1 MRYRCSTARRYSNRA
16 TPGILTEQHP
26 VAFCFEE
33 RGAFFV
39 SRYPCRHF
47 TVSVLRPPPLTP
59 PHKGEGNTP
68 IARRVVSE
76 SIGKCVALTVRPR
89 LLYSRGPGPLVRACM
104 SKLSS
109 MVSGVAMAA
118 LAALVVPTAAQA
130 QTESQAQSWPQRPVR
145 FIVGLGP
152 GSAQDIAA
160 RLFGDQLSK
169 RWGQPVVIENKPGA
183 DGIVAINAFTG
194 AHDPHTL
201 LFAASGTFTA
211 HPTQYAKLPYDP
223 SDLVPLARVSSTII
237 AVSVPT
243 AGTTEIT
250 FDNFLKTSGVT
261 MTKIPYSDVTEA
273 LADLAENRVQV
284 MVAGIALVKSQVETG
299 KVKILAITN
308 LKRAAA
314 VPELPTGTEAGYPAL
329 ALDGLIGLFG
339 PKNLPP
345 GTAERIA
352 ADVQAVAADPAIGPR
367 LAATGQQL
375 DPGGTAEFAAA
386 VDAQRKSIAATA
398 KALGIQPTR

>member
-1 MRYRCSTARRYSNRA
+1 
-16 TPGILTEQHP
+16 
-26 VAFCFEE
+26 
-33 RGAFFV
+33 
-39 SRYPCRHF
+39 
-47 TVSVLRPPPLTP
+47 
-59 PHKGEGNTP
+59 
-68 IARRVVSE
+68 
-76 SIGKCVALTVRPR
+76 
-89 LLYSRGPGPLVRACM
+89 M
-104 SKLSS
+104 SKLNSI
-109 MVSGVAMAA
+109 V
-118 LAALVVPTAAQA
+118 LAAATVMLVIIMSPAVAQA
-130 QTESQAQSWPQRPVR
+130 QTEPQQIWPQRPVK

-183 DGIVAINAFTG
+183 DGINAINAFVG
-194 AHDPHTL
+194 AHDIHTL

-237 AVSVPT
+237 ATSVPT
-243 AGTTEIT
+243 ALNVNTLTELVALARKEPGKLNLAPTPGTTEIT
-250 FDNFLKTSGVT
+250 FDNFMKATNIT
-261 MTKIPYSDVTEA
+261 MTKIPYSDITKA
-273 LADLAENRVQV
+273 LADLSENRVQV
-284 MVAGIALVKSQVETG
+284 IVSGIAIVKSQVEAG
-299 KVKILAITN
+299 RVKLLAITN
-308 LKRAAA
+308 LRRASA
-314 VPELPTGTEAGYPAL
+314 VPNLPTAIEAGYPSL

-339 PKNLPP
+339 PKTLPA

-352 ADVQAVAADPAIGPR
+352 ADVQAIAADPAIGPR

-386 VDAQRKSIAATA
+386 VDAQRKSIATTA

>member
-1 MRYRCSTARRYSNRA
+1 
-16 TPGILTEQHP
+16 
-26 VAFCFEE
+26 
-33 RGAFFV
+33 
-39 SRYPCRHF
+39 
-47 TVSVLRPPPLTP
+47 
-59 PHKGEGNTP
+59 
-68 IARRVVSE
+68 
-76 SIGKCVALTVRPR
+76 
-89 LLYSRGPGPLVRACM
+89 M
-104 SKLSS
+104 SKLISI
-109 MVSGVAMAA
+109 VSAAAMTA
-118 LAALVVPTAAQA
+118 LSALVVSASAQA
-130 QTESQAQSWPQRPVR
+130 QSQAESWPQRPVR

-243 AGTTEIT
+243 ALNVNSLDELVALARKEPGKLNLVPTPGTTEIT

-261 MTKIPYSDVTEA
+261 MTKIPYSDVTKA

-314 VPELPTGTEAGYPAL
+314 VPDLPTGTEAGYPAL

-339 PKNLPP
+339 PRNLPP

>member
-1 MRYRCSTARRYSNRA
+1 MPKLNV
-16 TPGILTEQHP
+16 I
-26 VAFCFEE
+26 VA
-33 RGAFFV
+33 A
-39 SRYPCRHF
+39 
-47 TVSVLRPPPLTP
+47 
-59 PHKGEGNTP
+59 
-68 IARRVVSE
+68 A
-76 SIGKCVALTVRPR
+76 
-89 LLYSRGPGPLVRACM
+89 
-104 SKLSS
+104 
-109 MVSGVAMAA
+109 AMAA
-118 LAALVVPTAAQA
+118 LAALTLPT
-130 QTESQAQSWPQRPVR
+130 TTRAQSWPQRPVR

-183 DGIVAINAFTG
+183 DGIVAINAFVG
-194 AHDPHTL
+194 AHDVHTL

-243 AGTTEIT
+243 ALNVNSLDELVALARREPGKLNLAPTPGTTEIT
-250 FDNFLKTSGVT
+250 FDNFMKAANIT
-261 MTKIPYSDVTEA
+261 MTKIPYSDVTKA
-273 LADLAENRVQV
+273 LADLSENRVQV
-284 MVAGIALVKSQVETG
+284 MVSGIAIVKAQIETG
-299 KVKILAITN
+299 KVKLLAITN

-314 VPELPTGTEAGYPAL
+314 VPDLPTATEAGYPAL

-339 PKNLPP
+339 PKSLPP

-352 ADVQAVAADPAIGPR
+352 ADVQAVAADPAMGPR

-386 VDAQRKSIAATA
+386 VEAQRQSIAATA
-398 KALGIQPTR
+398 KALGIQPVR

>member
-1 MRYRCSTARRYSNRA
+1 
-16 TPGILTEQHP
+16 
-26 VAFCFEE
+26 
-33 RGAFFV
+33 
-39 SRYPCRHF
+39 
-47 TVSVLRPPPLTP
+47 
-59 PHKGEGNTP
+59 
-68 IARRVVSE
+68 
-76 SIGKCVALTVRPR
+76 
-89 LLYSRGPGPLVRACM
+89 M
-104 SKLSS
+104 SKLNSI
-109 MVSGVAMAA
+109 VSGVAMAA
-118 LAALVVPTAAQA
+118 LAALVVSTAAQA
-130 QTESQAQSWPQRPVR
+130 QSESQSWPQRPVR

-160 RLFGDQLSK
+160 RLFGEQLSK

-243 AGTTEIT
+243 ALNVNSLDELVALARKEPGKLNLVPTPGTTEIT
-250 FDNFLKTSGVT
+250 FDNFLKTAGVT
-261 MTKIPYSDVTEA
+261 MTKIPYSDVTKA

-314 VPELPTGTEAGYPAL
+314 VPELPTGIESGYPAL

>member
-1 MRYRCSTARRYSNRA
+1 
-16 TPGILTEQHP
+16 
-26 VAFCFEE
+26 
-33 RGAFFV
+33 
-39 SRYPCRHF
+39 
-47 TVSVLRPPPLTP
+47 
-59 PHKGEGNTP
+59 
-68 IARRVVSE
+68 
-76 SIGKCVALTVRPR
+76 
-89 LLYSRGPGPLVRACM
+89 M
-104 SKLSS
+104 SKLNS
-109 MVSGVAMAA
+109 MVSGMAMAA
-118 LAALVVPTAAQA
+118 LAVLVVPTAAQS

-243 AGTTEIT
+243 ALNVNSLDELVALARKEPSKLNLVPTPGTTEIT
-250 FDNFLKTSGVT
+250 FDNFLKTAGVT
-261 MTKIPYSDVTEA
+261 MTKIPYSDVTKA

-314 VPELPTGTEAGYPAL
+314 VPDLPTGTEAGYPAL

-339 PKNLPP
+339 PRNLPP

>member
-1 MRYRCSTARRYSNRA
+1 
-16 TPGILTEQHP
+16 
-26 VAFCFEE
+26 
-33 RGAFFV
+33 
-39 SRYPCRHF
+39 
-47 TVSVLRPPPLTP
+47 
-59 PHKGEGNTP
+59 
-68 IARRVVSE
+68 
-76 SIGKCVALTVRPR
+76 
-89 LLYSRGPGPLVRACM
+89 M
-104 SKLSS
+104 SKLISI
-109 MVSGVAMAA
+109 VSAAAMAA
-118 LAALVVPTAAQA
+118 LTALVVPAAAQA
-130 QTESQAQSWPQRPVR
+130 QSQSESWPQRPVR

-243 AGTTEIT
+243 ALNVNTLDELVALARKEPGRLNLVPTPGTTEIT

-261 MTKIPYSDVTEA
+261 MTKIPYSDVTKA

-284 MVAGIALVKSQVETG
+284 MVSGIAIVKSQVETG
-299 KVKILAITN
+299 KVKLLAITN

-314 VPELPTGTEAGYPAL
+314 VPDLPTGTEAGYPAL

-352 ADVQAVAADPAIGPR
+352 ADVQAVAADPSIGPR

-398 KALGIQPTR
+398 KALGIKPTR

>member
-1 MRYRCSTARRYSNRA
+1 
-16 TPGILTEQHP
+16 
-26 VAFCFEE
+26 
-33 RGAFFV
+33 
-39 SRYPCRHF
+39 
-47 TVSVLRPPPLTP
+47 
-59 PHKGEGNTP
+59 
-68 IARRVVSE
+68 
-76 SIGKCVALTVRPR
+76 
-89 LLYSRGPGPLVRACM
+89 M
-104 SKLSS
+104 SKLISI
-109 MVSGVAMAA
+109 VSAAAMAA
-118 LAALVVPTAAQA
+118 LAALVVSAAAQS

-243 AGTTEIT
+243 ALNVNTLDELVALARKEPGKLNLVPTPGTTEIT

-261 MTKIPYSDVTEA
+261 MTKIPYSDVTKA

-284 MVAGIALVKSQVETG
+284 MVSGIAIVKSQVETG
-299 KVKILAITN
+299 KVKLLAITN

-314 VPELPTGTEAGYPAL
+314 VPDLPTGTEAGYPAL

-339 PKNLPP
+339 PKTLPP

-375 DPGGTAEFAAA
+375 DPGGTGEFAAA

>member
-1 MRYRCSTARRYSNRA
+1 
-16 TPGILTEQHP
+16 
-26 VAFCFEE
+26 
-33 RGAFFV
+33 
-39 SRYPCRHF
+39 
-47 TVSVLRPPPLTP
+47 
-59 PHKGEGNTP
+59 
-68 IARRVVSE
+68 
-76 SIGKCVALTVRPR
+76 
-89 LLYSRGPGPLVRACM
+89 M
-104 SKLSS
+104 SKLISI
-109 MVSGVAMAA
+109 VSAAAMAA
-118 LAALVVPTAAQA
+118 LAALVVSAAAQS

-183 DGIVAINAFTG
+183 
-194 AHDPHTL
+194 HDPHTL

-243 AGTTEIT
+243 ALNVNTLDELVALARKEPGKLNLVPTPGTTEIT

-261 MTKIPYSDVTEA
+261 MTKIPYSDVTKA

-284 MVAGIALVKSQVETG
+284 MVSGIAIVKSQVETG
-299 KVKILAITN
+299 KVKLLAITN

-314 VPELPTGTEAGYPAL
+314 VPDLPTGTEAGYPAL

-352 ADVQAVAADPAIGPR
+352 ADVQAVAADPSIGPR

-398 KALGIQPTR
+398 KALGIQPVR

>member
-1 MRYRCSTARRYSNRA
+1 
-16 TPGILTEQHP
+16 
-26 VAFCFEE
+26 
-33 RGAFFV
+33 
-39 SRYPCRHF
+39 
-47 TVSVLRPPPLTP
+47 
-59 PHKGEGNTP
+59 
-68 IARRVVSE
+68 
-76 SIGKCVALTVRPR
+76 
-89 LLYSRGPGPLVRACM
+89 M
-104 SKLSS
+104 SKLISI
-109 MVSGVAMAA
+109 VSAAAMAA
-118 LAALVVPTAAQA
+118 LAALVVSAAAQS

-183 DGIVAINAFTG
+183 DGMGAINAFTG

-243 AGTTEIT
+243 ALNVNTLDELVALARKEPGKLNLVPTPGTTEIT

-261 MTKIPYSDVTEA
+261 MTKIPYSDVTKA

-284 MVAGIALVKSQVETG
+284 MVSGIAIVKSQVETG
-299 KVKILAITN
+299 KVKLLAITN

-314 VPELPTGTEAGYPAL
+314 VPDLPTGTEAGYPAL

-352 ADVQAVAADPAIGPR
+352 ADVQAVAADPSIGPR

-398 KALGIQPTR
+398 KALGIQPVR

>member
-1 MRYRCSTARRYSNRA
+1 
-16 TPGILTEQHP
+16 
-26 VAFCFEE
+26 
-33 RGAFFV
+33 
-39 SRYPCRHF
+39 
-47 TVSVLRPPPLTP
+47 
-59 PHKGEGNTP
+59 
-68 IARRVVSE
+68 
-76 SIGKCVALTVRPR
+76 
-89 LLYSRGPGPLVRACM
+89 M
-104 SKLSS
+104 SKLISI
-109 MVSGVAMAA
+109 VSAAAMAA
-118 LAALVVPTAAQA
+118 LAALVVSAAAQS

-169 RWGQPVVIENKPGA
+169 RWGQPMVIENKPGA

-243 AGTTEIT
+243 ALNVNTLDELVALARKEPGKLNLVPTPGTTEIT

-261 MTKIPYSDVTEA
+261 MTKIPYSDVTKA

-284 MVAGIALVKSQVETG
+284 MVSGIAIVKSQVETG
-299 KVKILAITN
+299 KVKLLAITN

-314 VPELPTGTEAGYPAL
+314 VPDLPTGTEAGYPAL

-352 ADVQAVAADPAIGPR
+352 ADVQAVAADPSIGPR
-367 LAATGQQL
+367 LAGNTQTTIPKL
-375 DPGGTAEFAAA
+375 LIKTFLFNTFLTKTSY
-386 VDAQRKSIAATA
+386 R
-398 KALGIQPTR
+398 LNFW

>member
-1 MRYRCSTARRYSNRA
+1 MPKLNA
-16 TPGILTEQHP
+16 I
-26 VAFCFEE
+26 VA
-33 RGAFFV
+33 A
-39 SRYPCRHF
+39 
-47 TVSVLRPPPLTP
+47 
-59 PHKGEGNTP
+59 
-68 IARRVVSE
+68 A
-76 SIGKCVALTVRPR
+76 
-89 LLYSRGPGPLVRACM
+89 
-104 SKLSS
+104 
-109 MVSGVAMAA
+109 AMAA
-118 LAALVVPTAAQA
+118 LAALTLPTAV
-130 QTESQAQSWPQRPVR
+130 QAQSWPQRPVR

-183 DGIVAINAFTG
+183 DGIVAINAFVG
-194 AHDPHTL
+194 AHDVHTL

-243 AGTTEIT
+243 ALNVNTLDELVALARREPGKLNLAPTPGTTEIT
-250 FDNFLKTSGVT
+250 FDNFMRAADIT
-261 MTKIPYSDVTEA
+261 MTKIPYSDVTKA
-273 LADLAENRVQV
+273 LADLSENRVQV
-284 MVAGIALVKSQVETG
+284 MVSGIAIVKSQVETG
-299 KVKILAITN
+299 KVKLLAITN

-314 VPELPTGTEAGYPAL
+314 VPDLPTATEAGYPAL

-339 PKNLPP
+339 PKSLPP

-352 ADVQAVAADPAIGPR
+352 ADVQAVAADPVIGPR

-375 DPGGTAEFAAA
+375 DPGGTAEFTAA
-386 VDAQRKSIAATA
+386 VEAQRQSIAATA
-398 KALGIQPTR
+398 KALGIQPVR

>member
-1 MRYRCSTARRYSNRA
+1 
-16 TPGILTEQHP
+16 
-26 VAFCFEE
+26 
-33 RGAFFV
+33 
-39 SRYPCRHF
+39 
-47 TVSVLRPPPLTP
+47 
-59 PHKGEGNTP
+59 
-68 IARRVVSE
+68 
-76 SIGKCVALTVRPR
+76 
-89 LLYSRGPGPLVRACM
+89 M
-104 SKLSS
+104 SKLNA
-109 MVSGVAMAA
+109 MIAGAVTVGLVALMLPA
-118 LAALVVPTAAQA
+118 TAQA
-130 QTESQAQSWPQRPVR
+130 QTEPQVWPQRTVK

-183 DGIVAINAFTG
+183 DGIIAINAFVG
-194 AHDPHTL
+194 AHDVHTL

-211 HPTQYAKLPYDP
+211 HPTQYARLPYDP

-243 AGTTEIT
+243 ALGINTLDELVALARKEPGRLNLAPTPGTTEIT
-250 FDNFLKTSGVT
+250 FDNFLKAADIT
-261 MTKIPYSDVTEA
+261 MTKIPYSDVTKA

-284 MVAGIALVKSQVETG
+284 MVSGIAIVKSQVDAG
-299 KVKILAITN
+299 RVKLLAITN

-314 VPELPTGTEAGYPAL
+314 VPDLPTAIEAGYPAL

-339 PKNLPP
+339 PKSLPP

-386 VDAQRKSIAATA
+386 VEAQRRSIAATA
-398 KALGIQPTR
+398 KALGIQPVR

>member
-1 MRYRCSTARRYSNRA
+1 
-16 TPGILTEQHP
+16 
-26 VAFCFEE
+26 
-33 RGAFFV
+33 
-39 SRYPCRHF
+39 
-47 TVSVLRPPPLTP
+47 
-59 PHKGEGNTP
+59 
-68 IARRVVSE
+68 
-76 SIGKCVALTVRPR
+76 
-89 LLYSRGPGPLVRACM
+89 M
-104 SKLSS
+104 SKLISI
-109 MVSGVAMAA
+109 VSAAAMAA
-118 LAALVVPTAAQA
+118 LAALVVSAAAQS

-243 AGTTEIT
+243 ALNVNTLDELVALARKEPGKLNLVPTPGTTEIT

-261 MTKIPYSDVTEA
+261 MTKIPYSDVTKA

-284 MVAGIALVKSQVETG
+284 MVSGIAIVKSQVETG
-299 KVKILAITN
+299 KVKLLAITN

-314 VPELPTGTEAGYPAL
+314 VPDLPTGTEAGYPAL

-352 ADVQAVAADPAIGPR
+352 ADVQAVAADPSMGPR

-398 KALGIQPTR
+398 KALGIQPVR

>member
-1 MRYRCSTARRYSNRA
+1 
-16 TPGILTEQHP
+16 
-26 VAFCFEE
+26 
-33 RGAFFV
+33 
-39 SRYPCRHF
+39 
-47 TVSVLRPPPLTP
+47 
-59 PHKGEGNTP
+59 
-68 IARRVVSE
+68 
-76 SIGKCVALTVRPR
+76 
-89 LLYSRGPGPLVRACM
+89 M
-104 SKLSS
+104 SKLNST
-109 MVSGVAMAA
+109 VPGVAMAA
-118 LAALVVPTAAQA
+118 LAALLVSTAAQS
-130 QTESQAQSWPQRPVR
+130 QSESQAQVWPQRPVR

-243 AGTTEIT
+243 ALNVNSLDELVALARKEPGKLNLVPTPGTTEIT

-261 MTKIPYSDVTEA
+261 MTKIPYSDVTKA

-308 LKRAAA
+308 FKRAAA
-314 VPELPTGTEAGYPAL
+314 VPDLPTGTEAGYPAL

-339 PKNLPP
+339 PRNLPP

-352 ADVQAVAADPAIGPR
+352 AEVQAVAADPAIGPR

>member
-1 MRYRCSTARRYSNRA
+1 MPKLNV
-16 TPGILTEQHP
+16 I
-26 VAFCFEE
+26 VA
-33 RGAFFV
+33 A
-39 SRYPCRHF
+39 
-47 TVSVLRPPPLTP
+47 
-59 PHKGEGNTP
+59 
-68 IARRVVSE
+68 A
-76 SIGKCVALTVRPR
+76 
-89 LLYSRGPGPLVRACM
+89 
-104 SKLSS
+104 
-109 MVSGVAMAA
+109 AMAA
-118 LAALVVPTAAQA
+118 LAALTLPTTTQA
-130 QTESQAQSWPQRPVR
+130 QPWPQRPVR

-183 DGIVAINAFTG
+183 DGIVAINAFVG
-194 AHDPHTL
+194 AHDLHTL

-243 AGTTEIT
+243 ALNVNSLDELVALARREPGKLNLAPTPGTTEIT
-250 FDNFLKTSGVT
+250 FDNFMKAANIT
-261 MTKIPYSDVTEA
+261 MTKIPYSDVTKA
-273 LADLAENRVQV
+273 LADLSENRVQV
-284 MVAGIALVKSQVETG
+284 MVSGIAIVKAQIETG
-299 KVKILAITN
+299 KVKLLAITN

-314 VPELPTGTEAGYPAL
+314 VPDLPTATEAGYPAL

-339 PKNLPP
+339 PKSLPP

-352 ADVQAVAADPAIGPR
+352 ADVQAVAADPAMGPR

-386 VDAQRKSIAATA
+386 VEAQRQSIAATA
-398 KALGIQPTR
+398 KALGIQPVR

>member
-1 MRYRCSTARRYSNRA
+1 
-16 TPGILTEQHP
+16 
-26 VAFCFEE
+26 
-33 RGAFFV
+33 
-39 SRYPCRHF
+39 
-47 TVSVLRPPPLTP
+47 
-59 PHKGEGNTP
+59 
-68 IARRVVSE
+68 
-76 SIGKCVALTVRPR
+76 
-89 LLYSRGPGPLVRACM
+89 M
-104 SKLSS
+104 SKLISI
-109 MVSGVAMAA
+109 VSAAAMTA
-118 LAALVVPTAAQA
+118 LSALVVSASAQA
-130 QTESQAQSWPQRPVR
+130 QSQAESWPQRPVR

-243 AGTTEIT
+243 ALNVNTLDELVALARKEPGKLNLVPTPGTTEIT
-250 FDNFLKTSGVT
+250 FDNFLKTAGVT
-261 MTKIPYSDVTEA
+261 MTKIPYSDVTKA

-284 MVAGIALVKSQVETG
+284 MVSGIAIVKSQVETG
-299 KVKILAITN
+299 KVKLLAITN

-314 VPELPTGTEAGYPAL
+314 VPDLPTGTEAGYPAL

-352 ADVQAVAADPAIGPR
+352 ADVQAVAADPSIGPR

-398 KALGIQPTR
+398 KALGIKPTR

>member
-1 MRYRCSTARRYSNRA
+1 M
-16 TPGILTEQHP
+16 
-26 VAFCFEE
+26 
-33 RGAFFV
+33 
-39 SRYPCRHF
+39 
-47 TVSVLRPPPLTP
+47 
-59 PHKGEGNTP
+59 
-68 IARRVVSE
+68 
-76 SIGKCVALTVRPR
+76 
-89 LLYSRGPGPLVRACM
+89 
-104 SKLSS
+104 
-109 MVSGVAMAA
+109 
-118 LAALVVPTAAQA
+118 
-130 QTESQAQSWPQRPVR
+130 R

-243 AGTTEIT
+243 ALNVNSLDELVALARKEPGKLNLVPTPGTTEIT
-250 FDNFLKTSGVT
+250 FDNFLKTAGVT
-261 MTKIPYSDVTEA
+261 MTKIPYSDVTKA

-314 VPELPTGTEAGYPAL
+314 VPDLPTGTEAGYPAL

-339 PKNLPP
+339 PRNLPP

>member
-1 MRYRCSTARRYSNRA
+1 
-16 TPGILTEQHP
+16 
-26 VAFCFEE
+26 
-33 RGAFFV
+33 
-39 SRYPCRHF
+39 
-47 TVSVLRPPPLTP
+47 
-59 PHKGEGNTP
+59 
-68 IARRVVSE
+68 
-76 SIGKCVALTVRPR
+76 
-89 LLYSRGPGPLVRACM
+89 M
-104 SKLSS
+104 SKLISI
-109 MVSGVAMAA
+109 VSAAAMAA
-118 LAALVVPTAAQA
+118 LAALVVSAAAQS

-169 RWGQPVVIENKPGA
+169 RWGQPMVIENKPGA

-243 AGTTEIT
+243 ALNVNSLDELVALARKEPGKLNLVPTPGTTEIT

-261 MTKIPYSDVTEA
+261 MTKIPYSDVTKA

-284 MVAGIALVKSQVETG
+284 MVSGIAIVKSQVETG
-299 KVKILAITN
+299 KVKLLAITN

-314 VPELPTGTEAGYPAL
+314 VPDLPTGTEAGYPAL

-352 ADVQAVAADPAIGPR
+352 ADVQAVAADPSIGPR

-398 KALGIQPTR
+398 KALGIQPVR

>member
-1 MRYRCSTARRYSNRA
+1 
-16 TPGILTEQHP
+16 
-26 VAFCFEE
+26 
-33 RGAFFV
+33 
-39 SRYPCRHF
+39 
-47 TVSVLRPPPLTP
+47 
-59 PHKGEGNTP
+59 
-68 IARRVVSE
+68 
-76 SIGKCVALTVRPR
+76 
-89 LLYSRGPGPLVRACM
+89 
-104 SKLSS
+104 
-109 MVSGVAMAA
+109 
-118 LAALVVPTAAQA
+118 
-130 QTESQAQSWPQRPVR
+130 VR

-243 AGTTEIT
+243 ALNVNTLDELVALARKEPGKLNLVPTPGTTEIT

-261 MTKIPYSDVTEA
+261 MTKIPYSDVTKA

-314 VPELPTGTEAGYPAL
+314 VPDLPTGTEAGYPAL

-352 ADVQAVAADPAIGPR
+352 ADVQAVAADPTIGPR

-386 VDAQRKSIAATA
+386 VDAQRKGIAATA

>member
-1 MRYRCSTARRYSNRA
+1 
-16 TPGILTEQHP
+16 
-26 VAFCFEE
+26 
-33 RGAFFV
+33 
-39 SRYPCRHF
+39 
-47 TVSVLRPPPLTP
+47 
-59 PHKGEGNTP
+59 
-68 IARRVVSE
+68 
-76 SIGKCVALTVRPR
+76 
-89 LLYSRGPGPLVRACM
+89 M
-104 SKLSS
+104 SKLNS

-118 LAALVVPTAAQA
+118 LAALVVPTAAQS

-243 AGTTEIT
+243 ALNVNSLDELVALARKEPGKLNLVPTPGTTEIT

-261 MTKIPYSDVTEA
+261 MTKIPYSDVTKA

-314 VPELPTGTEAGYPAL
+314 VPDLPTGTEAGYPAL

-339 PKNLPP
+339 PQKPAARHGRADRGRRAGGRRRSRHRPAARRHRPAARPRRHRGVRGGRGRAAQEHRRHRQGP
-345 GTAERIA
+345 G
-352 ADVQAVAADPAIGPR
+352 DPADAIG
-367 LAATGQQL
+367 
-375 DPGGTAEFAAA
+375 GG
-386 VDAQRKSIAATA
+386 
-398 KALGIQPTR
+398 

>member
-1 MRYRCSTARRYSNRA
+1 MPKWNSIVSA
-16 TPGILTEQHP
+16 
-26 VAFCFEE
+26 VA
-33 RGAFFV
+33 V
-39 SRYPCRHF
+39 
-47 TVSVLRPPPLTP
+47 T
-59 PHKGEGNTP
+59 
-68 IARRVVSE
+68 
-76 SIGKCVALTVRPR
+76 
-89 LLYSRGPGPLVRACM
+89 
-104 SKLSS
+104 
-109 MVSGVAMAA
+109 A
-118 LAALVVPTAAQA
+118 LAALTLSTAAPAQPQA
-130 QTESQAQSWPQRPVR
+130 ESQAQSWPQRPVR

-169 RWGQPVVIENKPGA
+169 RWGQPVVVENKPGA

-237 AVSVPT
+237 AVAVPT
-243 AGTTEIT
+243 ALNVNSLDELVALARKEPGQLNLVPTPGTTEIT
-250 FDNFLKTSGVT
+250 FDNFLKTAGVT
-261 MTKIPYSDVTEA
+261 MTKIPYSDITKA
-273 LADLAENRVQV
+273 LADLSENRVQV
-284 MVAGIALVKSQVETG
+284 MVAGIAIVKSQVETG

-308 LKRAAA
+308 LKRASA
-314 VPELPTGTEAGYPAL
+314 VPDLPTGTEAGYPAL

-352 ADVQAVAADPAIGPR
+352 ADVQAVAADPTIGPR

-375 DPGGTAEFAAA
+375 DPGGTAEFTAA
-386 VDAQRKSIAATA
+386 VDAQRRSIAATA
-398 KALGIQPTR
+398 KALGIQPVR

>member
-1 MRYRCSTARRYSNRA
+1 MPKLNA
-16 TPGILTEQHP
+16 I
-26 VAFCFEE
+26 VA
-33 RGAFFV
+33 A
-39 SRYPCRHF
+39 
-47 TVSVLRPPPLTP
+47 
-59 PHKGEGNTP
+59 
-68 IARRVVSE
+68 A
-76 SIGKCVALTVRPR
+76 
-89 LLYSRGPGPLVRACM
+89 
-104 SKLSS
+104 
-109 MVSGVAMAA
+109 AMAA
-118 LAALVVPTAAQA
+118 LAALTLPTA
-130 QTESQAQSWPQRPVR
+130 TQAQSWPQRPVR

-183 DGIVAINAFTG
+183 DGIVAINAFVG
-194 AHDPHTL
+194 AHDVHTL

-243 AGTTEIT
+243 ALNVNTLDELVALARREPGKLNLAPTPGTTEIT
-250 FDNFLKTSGVT
+250 FDNFLRAADIT
-261 MTKIPYSDVTEA
+261 MTKIPYSDVTKA
-273 LADLAENRVQV
+273 LADLSENRVQV
-284 MVAGIALVKSQVETG
+284 MVSGIAIVKSQVETG
-299 KVKILAITN
+299 KVKLLAITN

-314 VPELPTGTEAGYPAL
+314 VPDLPTATEAGYPAL

-345 GTAERIA
+345 GTADRIA

-386 VDAQRKSIAATA
+386 VEAQRQSIAATA
-398 KALGIQPTR
+398 KALGIQPVR

>member
-1 MRYRCSTARRYSNRA
+1 
-16 TPGILTEQHP
+16 
-26 VAFCFEE
+26 
-33 RGAFFV
+33 
-39 SRYPCRHF
+39 
-47 TVSVLRPPPLTP
+47 
-59 PHKGEGNTP
+59 
-68 IARRVVSE
+68 
-76 SIGKCVALTVRPR
+76 
-89 LLYSRGPGPLVRACM
+89 M
-104 SKLSS
+104 SKLISI
-109 MVSGVAMAA
+109 VSAAAMAA
-118 LAALVVPTAAQA
+118 LAALVVSAAAQS

-243 AGTTEIT
+243 ALNVNSLDELVALARKEPGKLNLVPTPGTTEIT

-261 MTKIPYSDVTEA
+261 MTKIPYSDVTKA

-284 MVAGIALVKSQVETG
+284 MVSGIAIVKSQVETG
-299 KVKILAITN
+299 KVKLLAITN

-314 VPELPTGTEAGYPAL
+314 VPDLPTGTEAGYPAL

-352 ADVQAVAADPAIGPR
+352 ADVQAVAADPSIGPR

-398 KALGIQPTR
+398 KALGIQPVR

>member
-1 MRYRCSTARRYSNRA
+1 
-16 TPGILTEQHP
+16 
-26 VAFCFEE
+26 
-33 RGAFFV
+33 
-39 SRYPCRHF
+39 
-47 TVSVLRPPPLTP
+47 
-59 PHKGEGNTP
+59 
-68 IARRVVSE
+68 
-76 SIGKCVALTVRPR
+76 
-89 LLYSRGPGPLVRACM
+89 M
-104 SKLSS
+104 SKLISI
-109 MVSGVAMAA
+109 VSAAAMAA
-118 LAALVVPTAAQA
+118 LGALVVSAAAQA
-130 QTESQAQSWPQRPVR
+130 QSQAESWPQRPVR

-243 AGTTEIT
+243 ALNVNTLDELVALARKEPGKLNLVPTPGTTEIT
-250 FDNFLKTSGVT
+250 FDNFLKTAGVT
-261 MTKIPYSDVTEA
+261 MTKIPYSDVTKA

-284 MVAGIALVKSQVETG
+284 MVSGIAIVKSQVETG
-299 KVKILAITN
+299 KVKLLAITN

-314 VPELPTGTEAGYPAL
+314 VPDLPTGTEAGYPAL

-352 ADVQAVAADPAIGPR
+352 ADVQAVAADPSIGPR

-398 KALGIQPTR
+398 KALGIKPTR